1 MSKNYFID
9 SLKELNA
16 NPIDKEMEFTFS
28 VKVPANTP
36 IGETQSSVVLHAPAR
51 PLAALGLQCC
61 IDVIAKSVEDTCKRM
76 GLSKEAADNI
86 YGYTAGE
93 LLEYVY
99 LNLERRGELH
109 GLKLG
114 SLMVSKCNTGDIMEM
129 IKEAVEEVE
138 EENKKALH

>member
-1 MSKNYFID
+1 MIKNYFVD
-9 SLKELNA
+9 TVKELNA
-16 NPIDKEMEFTFS
+16 KPIDKEMEFTFS

-36 IGETQSSVVLHAPAR
+36 IGETQSSVVLHGPTR

-61 IDVIAKSVEDTCKRM
+61 IDVIARSVADNFKKLEIHGEM
-76 GLSKEAADNI
+76 ADNI
-86 YGYTAGE
+86 YGYVASE
-93 LLEYVY
+93 LLEYVH

-114 SLMVSKCNTGDIMEM
+114 GLAVTKCNTSDFMEM

>member
-1 MSKNYFID
+1 MNNYFVD
-9 SLKELNA
+9 TVKELNA
-16 NPIDKEMEFTFS
+16 KPIDKEMEFTFS

-36 IGETQSSVVLHAPAR
+36 IGQTQSSIVLHGPAR
-51 PLAALGLQCC
+51 PLACLGIQCC
-61 IDVIAKSVEDTCKRM
+61 IDVIAKSVADNFKNMDIHGE
-76 GLSKEAADNI
+76 LADNI
-86 YGYTAGE
+86 YGYVASE

-99 LNLERRGELH
+99 LNLKMRGERH

-114 SLMVSKCNTGDIMEM
+114 GLAVTKCNTGELLEM